1 MVRNRKKLSDS
12 YLSDRKYLWQIKERF
27 NNEVPLKKVK
37 SILIG
42 NVSFLML
49 KKADLELLES
59 LFIVPEVMNTGYSF
73 ADLPVKVSF
82 NGSNVVV
89 YGIPLDIT
97 ASFGK
102 GTARGPEAIRLASAR
117 QIETFIFDE
126 KVDLYD
132 KVKIYDL
139 GDLKI
144 PAWIKVQEQ

>member
-1 MVRNRKKLSDS
+1 
-12 YLSDRKYLWQIKERF
+12 
-27 NNEVPLKKVK
+27 
-37 SILIG
+37 
-42 NVSFLML
+42 ML

-59 LFIVPEVMNTGYSF
+59 LFIIPEVMNTGYSF
-73 ADLPVKVSF
+73 ADIPVKVSF

-89 YGIPLDIT
+89 YGVPLDIT
-97 ASFGK
+97 TSFGK

-139 GDLKI
+139 GDLRI
-144 PAWIKVQEQ
+144 PLNKHKNENDDIIYCLEYLDKTI